1 MVREHC
7 SHIGR
12 GNTISAQTK
21 IRRIERETISGTEVI
36 VIAEEMPNIK
46 TTSFEVISGLVRRH
60 FEDEQMQNLLFA
72 D

>member
-12 GNTISAQTK
+12 GDTATIG
-21 IRRIERETISGTEVI
+21 GTEVI

>member
-1 MVREHC
+1 M
-7 SHIGR
+7 IG
-12 GNTISAQTK
+12 
-21 IRRIERETISGTEVI
+21 GTEVI

-46 TTSFEVISGLVRRH
+46 ATSFEVISGLVRRY

>member
-1 MVREHC
+1 LKDRK
-7 SHIGR
+7 
-12 GNTISAQTK
+12 Q
-21 IRRIERETISGTEVI
+21 RIETEMIGGTEVI

-46 TTSFEVISGLVRRH
+46 ATSFEVISGLVRRH